1 MLVENVGGGQ
11 SDVRSYLSFGLCRE
25 CSTIW
30 NVGIFYSAMGI
41 SIRVI
46 TGHNSLSHPKYLAH
60 SMDLDKLRAKQFL
73 VVGLAKNCSKSIKTD
88 ITKVQ
93 SALKAFKHV
102 QWLVIES
109 DSRDRTVKKL
119 GELEREIENF
129 RFISL
134 GALRKDFPLRTVRI
148 AHCRNRYLDELSGN
162 PIYAHIDYVIVADL
176 DGVNDQLTEQA
187 LLSCWARDDWDVCTA
202 NQRGPYYDVWALR
215 HKTWSPNDCWSQYKF
230 LTKHGLSTN
239 ESLFAAIHSRMIK
252 IDENLEWIEVDSSF
266 GGLAIYRRKA
276 LEGTQYVGLD
286 DEGEMVC
293 EHVQFHAT
301 LKSKGGRI
309 FINPKLINTGYT
321 PHTRKLLL
329 WSRVKRWIKGLWNI
343 VITNPIKALINM
355 TV

>member
-1 MLVENVGGGQ
+1 MNHTNL
-11 SDVRSYLSFGLCRE
+11 D
-25 CSTIW
+25 
-30 NVGIFYSAMGI
+30 
-41 SIRVI
+41 
-46 TGHNSLSHPKYLAH
+46 
-60 SMDLDKLRAKQFL
+60 DLIAKQFL

-109 DSRDRTVKKL
+109 DSRDGTVKKL
-119 GELEREIENF
+119 GELEREVENF

-134 GALRKDFPLRTVRI
+134 GALRKDFPLRTARI
-148 AHCRNRYLDELSGN
+148 AHCRNRYLDELNGN

-215 HKTWSPNDCWSQYKF
+215 HETWSPNDCWSQYRF
-230 LTKHGLSTN
+230 LTEHGLSVN

-252 IDENLEWIEVDSSF
+252 IDENLDWIEVDSSF

-276 LEGTQYVGLD
+276 LEGAQYVGLD

-293 EHVQFHAT
+293 EHVQLHAVIRAH
-301 LKSKGGRI
+301 GGRI
-309 FINPKLINTGYT
+309 FINPGLINTGYT
-321 PHTRKLLL
+321 SHTKKLLL
-329 WSRVKRWIKGLWNI
+329 LPRIRRQ
-343 VITNPIKALINM
+343 IKALWGAVIANPIRVLFSLI
-355 TV
+355 TPNSIKK

>member
-1 MLVENVGGGQ
+1 MNHTNL
-11 SDVRSYLSFGLCRE
+11 D
-25 CSTIW
+25 
-30 NVGIFYSAMGI
+30 
-41 SIRVI
+41 
-46 TGHNSLSHPKYLAH
+46 
-60 SMDLDKLRAKQFL
+60 DLIAKQFL

-109 DSRDRTVKKL
+109 DSRDGTVKKL
-119 GELEREIENF
+119 GELEREVENF

-134 GALRKDFPLRTVRI
+134 GALRKDFPLRTARI
-148 AHCRNRYLDELSGN
+148 AHCRNRYLDELNGN

-215 HKTWSPNDCWSQYKF
+215 HETWSPNDCWSQYRF
-230 LTKHGLSTN
+230 LTEHGLSVN
-239 ESLFAAIHSRMIK
+239 KSLFAAIHSRMVK
-252 IDENLEWIEVDSSF
+252 IDENLDWIEVDSSF

-276 LEGTQYVGLD
+276 LEGAQYVGLD

-293 EHVQFHAT
+293 EHVQLHAAIKT
-301 LKSKGGRI
+301 QGGRI
-309 FINPKLINTGYT
+309 FINPGLINTGYT
-321 PHTRKLLL
+321 SHTKKLLL
-329 WSRVKRWIKGLWNI
+329 LSRIRRKIKALWGA
-343 VITNPIKALINM
+343 VIINPIKVLVSLVVSSSIKK
-355 TV
+355 